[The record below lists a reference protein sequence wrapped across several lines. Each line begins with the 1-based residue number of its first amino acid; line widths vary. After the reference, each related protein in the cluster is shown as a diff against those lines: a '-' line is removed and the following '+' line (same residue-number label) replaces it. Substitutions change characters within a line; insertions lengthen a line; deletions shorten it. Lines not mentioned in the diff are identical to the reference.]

1 MGRCSKVGLGQRL
14 WGRSYDSGRCQEK
27 TGMRKEAP
35 DTWRVGRISWCG
47 YGFVCSRPDAML
59 MFIPQDFWIDP
70 DAGNDM
76 QTVQ

>member
-1 MGRCSKVGLGQRL
+1 
-14 WGRSYDSGRCQEK
+14 
-27 TGMRKEAP
+27 MRKEAP